1 MLQRVTFKDKN
12 KLSANP
18 AERTLTDVDIN
29 QIKGKLNKT
38 IDAFNSTVTDQNGNF
53 LNYYTKQETEQLI
66 DKETDQIADVVAVK
80 AADSA
85 VKQIISHEYIN
96 QLNFD
101 LNSLLNKI
109 EEFD

>member
-1 MLQRVTFKDKN
+1 MLQRVKFKDKN

-18 AERTLTDVDIN
+18 AERTLTDIDIN

-38 IDAFNSTVTDQNGNF
+38 IDAINSTITDQDGNF

-66 DKETDQIADVVAVK
+66 DKQSDQIVDK

-85 VKQIISHEYIN
+85 VKQIISHEYVN

-101 LNSLLNKI
+101 LNSLVNKI
-109 EEFD
+109 EQLDE